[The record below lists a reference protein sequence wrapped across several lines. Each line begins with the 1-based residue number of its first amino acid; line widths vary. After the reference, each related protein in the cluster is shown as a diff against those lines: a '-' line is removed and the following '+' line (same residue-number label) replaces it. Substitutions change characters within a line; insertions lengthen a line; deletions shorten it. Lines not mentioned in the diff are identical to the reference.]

1 MVNLSKE
8 QIQEIAAQYPLNSQ
22 AAKGA
27 DAFVCCKLQ
36 FPDRRES
43 PVAYWYITGAGIAE
57 DGEVTFDCLL
67 ISGMAAGGMATG
79 IKSVWP
85 STITLSRLQGM
96 TERGNKE
103 LTIELD
109 QDFKP
114 GTLRE
119 IYEAE
124 PPVRYYVDRMN
135 KEQHQAKIKAARDN
149 INETIYR
156 FFLALDSGGKGA
168 TVLAN
173 ALTDDVVKIMQT
185 SKKELM
191 PALMHAL
198 LHRLGLLNTRKALLQ
213 QKSADADPQNTL

>member
-27 DAFVCCKLQ
+27 DAFVCCKLH
-36 FPDRRES
+36 FPDRRNY
-43 PVAYWYITGAGIAE
+43 PVAYWYITGAEIAE
-57 DGEVTFDCLL
+57 NGEVTFNCLCL
-67 ISGMAAGGMATG
+67 SGLAPSE
-79 IKSVWP
+79 SVWP
-85 STITLSRLQGM
+85 STVKLARLQ
-96 TERGNKE
+96 EQCLRWKNE
-103 LTIELD
+103 FTIELD
-109 QDFKP
+109 PDFKP
-114 GTLRE
+114 GTVRE

-124 PPVRYYVDRMN
+124 PPVRFYVDRMN
-135 KEQHQAKIKAARDN
+135 KEQHQAKVNAARDT

-168 TVLAN
+168 TELAN
-173 ALTDDVVKIMQT
+173 ALTDDVVTIMRS

-198 LHRLGLLNTRKALLQ
+198 LHRLGLLKPTPHNVR
-213 QKSADADPQNTL
+213 PQY

>member
-8 QIQEIAAQYPLNSQ
+8 KIQEIAAQYPLNSQ
-22 AAKGA
+22 SEKGA

-36 FPDRRES
+36 FPDRREY

-57 DGEVTFDCLL
+57 DGAVTFDCLQ
-67 ISGMAAGGMATG
+67 ISGLAAGGMATG
-79 IKSVWP
+79 VKSVWP
-85 STITLSRLQGM
+85 STVTLSRLQEM
-96 TERGNKE
+96 THRGNKE

-114 GTLRE
+114 GTVRE
-119 IYEAE
+119 IYDAE

-135 KEQHQAKIKAARDN
+135 KEQHQANIQAARDN

-156 FFLALDSGGKGA
+156 FFLALDSEGKDA
-168 TVLAN
+168 TTLAN
-173 ALTDDVVKIMQT
+173 ALTDEVVTIMKS

-198 LHRLGLLNTRKALLQ
+198 LHRLGLLKPARPNVMR
-213 QKSADADPQNTL
+213 PQY